1 MAKGDPV
8 SPVLP
13 ANGHEELLLE
23 LKSQIRK
30 AQIRAALEVTRELN
44 QLYWQLG
51 KTIVDRQE
59 TQGWGTK
66 VVERLGSDLRAEF
79 PEMKGLSARNLNYM
93 RAFAAAYTD
102 FPIVQQLIAQ
112 VPWGHNLSI
121 IHKVKDHQQR
131 LWYAQQTL
139 EHGWSRSVLVHQME
153 TDLYGRQGKAI
164 TNFQATLPPAQS
176 DLAQQVLKDPYN
188 FDFLTLDADA
198 REKELEQGL
207 LSHIQHFLLELGAG
221 FAFVGRQ
228 WHLEV
233 DDEDYYLDLL
243 FYHLKLRCFVVID
256 LKTRPFRPEY
266 GGKMNFHLSAVDDL
280 LRHPDDQPTIGLMLC
295 KEHRRRLTVE
305 YALRDL
311 NKPIGVAQWRNQL
324 VSSLP
329 RELEGSL
336 PTIEEIEAELA
347 DELEDEAQRDGDGEG
362 D

>member
-1 MAKGDPV
+1 MPSDDASARESGRELAKGDPV

-79 PEMKGLSARNLNYM
+79 PDMKGLSARNLNYM
-93 RAFAAAYTD
+93 RAFAAAYTE
-102 FPIVQQLIAQ
+102 FPIVQQLVAQ

-121 IHKVKDHQQR
+121 IH
-131 LWYAQQTL
+131 
-139 EHGWSRSVLVHQME
+139 
-153 TDLYGRQGKAI
+153 
-164 TNFQATLPPAQS
+164 
-176 DLAQQVLKDPYN
+176 
-188 FDFLTLDADA
+188 
-198 REKELEQGL
+198 
-207 LSHIQHFLLELGAG
+207 
-221 FAFVGRQ
+221 
-228 WHLEV
+228 
-233 DDEDYYLDLL
+233 
-243 FYHLKLRCFVVID
+243 KLRCFVVID

-347 DELEDEAQRDGDGEG
+347 DELEDEAEGDGDGEG